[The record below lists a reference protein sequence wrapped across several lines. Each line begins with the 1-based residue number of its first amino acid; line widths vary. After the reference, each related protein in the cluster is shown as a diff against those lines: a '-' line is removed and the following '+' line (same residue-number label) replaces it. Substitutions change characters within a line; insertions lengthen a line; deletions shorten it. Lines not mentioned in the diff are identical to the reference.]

1 MEDGQQSY
9 IDYELFLDPSFSPVQ
24 FANSL
29 VTSTNDASDAQLDL
43 STPLSRVLFDIQE
56 VDTHI
61 HNLTSKNAIDLLKYT
76 QVQSDASTHIVQEVE
91 AQVASLTE
99 GYKRLEENVIQR
111 YEVAEEVRVTVERLW
126 QTVRLGRAV
135 GRCLL
140 LGRQLEAQM
149 ADIGLNSNVAGKLAN
164 HKGMVQASH
173 TLQALRLQL
182 ASDSGESGEDLSQI
196 RVIRTLQFDLV
207 VPSEQK
213 IRAKGQQIVREFS
226 MSSLAAQPSS
236 NAQTALPPAPT
247 FAQAEETK
255 ARTTSACLTLYIL
268 SPIPTLTIADFQ
280 PTLLLAALQS
290 YLQTALTS
298 SQASLGRALGTLPT
312 LSRTLLEVAAR
323 CQNIVA
329 LELLLETVKAPAHPL
344 LGNTAERP
352 HGSDDNTSS
361 RPSNLLQPLLT
372 ALDTSSL
379 PSFFWRS
386 LASGLTARVQD
397 IVSKGGV
404 SARTLKTQREK
415 VRESIRECVI
425 RGCQGAKV
433 RTEAGGWEREVGVM
447 VGSVMGPLSR

>member
-9 IDYELFLDPSFSPVQ
+9 IDYELFLDPEFSAVQ

-29 VTSTNDASDAQLDL
+29 VTSTNDASDTQLDL

-61 HNLTSKNAIDLLKYT
+61 HNLTSKNAIDLLRYT

-99 GYKRLEENVIQR
+99 GYKRLEENVVQR

-126 QTVRLGRAV
+126 QTVKLGRAV

-149 ADIGLNSNVAGKLAN
+149 ADIGLNTNITGKLTN
-164 HKGMVQASH
+164 HKSMVQASH
-173 TLQALRLQL
+173 TLLALRLQL
-182 ASDSGESGEDLSQI
+182 ASDSGGSGEDLSQI
-196 RVIRTLQFDLV
+196 RIIRTLQFDLV

-213 IRAKGQQIVREFS
+213 IRAKGQQIIREFS
-226 MSSLAAQPSS
+226 MSSLAAQPGS
-236 NAQTALPPAPT
+236 NVQSALPPAPT

-255 ARTTSACLTLYIL
+255 ARTTSACLTLYLL
-268 SPIPTLTIADFQ
+268 SPISTSSLVGFQ

-312 LSRTLLEVAAR
+312 LNRTLLEVTAR

-329 LELLLETVKAPAHPL
+329 LELLLETIKAPAHPL
-344 LGNTAERP
+344 LGNAAEKLQDP
-352 HGSDDNTSS
+352 GESPSP

-372 ALDTSSL
+372 SLDTSSL

-386 LASGLTARVQD
+386 LASGLTTRVQD

-415 VRESIRECVI
+415 VKESIRECVI
-425 RGCQGAKV
+425 RGCQGARV
-433 RTEAGGWEREVGVM
+433 RTESGGWEREVGVM
-447 VGSVMGPLSR
+447 VGSVMGPLGR